1 VTHEGRNFSV
11 GTTVGDSLVDTLGEK
26 GYPILEVML
35 DDFQDSRFVL
45 QDRKLGGLVKF
56 VGRVKETI
64 LSCSEIQY
72 QIQCYFRQY
81 ASDVPLGL

>member
-1 VTHEGRNFSV
+1 VTHEGRDFSV

-45 QDRKLGGLVKF
+45 QDRELGRLVKF
-56 VGRVKETI
+56 IGRVKETI
-64 LSCSEIQY
+64 LPCSEIECQT
-72 QIQCYFRQY
+72 
-81 ASDVPLGL
+81 